1 MVEPGQVLD
10 GKYRIVRLIGEGGMG
25 AVFEG
30 ENVRINRRVAI
41 KVLHGAALANAE
53 TVQRFER
60 EAQAAGR
67 IGSDHILEI
76 LDLGVLADGERYMVM
91 EFLSG
96 QTLTQRILQHGR
108 LTPQQVAPLMRQV
121 LVGLGAAHAA
131 GIIHRDLKPDNL
143 FILKERSGIR
153 DYVKIIDFGI
163 SKFNALGGDMSMTRT
178 GAVMGTPYYMSPEQ
192 AKGSGK
198 VDARSDLYAI
208 GVILYEAVS
217 GQVPFLADT
226 FNELMF
232 KIVLS
237 DAKPLLEV
245 VPDVDP
251 RFAAIV
257 SKAMSRDVDQ
267 RYSTAAEM
275 IEALDA
281 LAFGFAGTGTGTGG
295 FTDVPVGAAGLP
307 TAQAMTSPGPATQG
321 SFATS
326 QQGGLAVTAPG
337 KRSGM
342 PIAAALAVLVV
353 GGGAF
358 AAYKAFGAK
367 PRSDA
372 QEEHAPSATAA
383 SAPPPAEVGQPAP
396 KEAPTVAPIVADAPA
411 AAPSAEATPSAA
423 AAPSALASASPA
435 TPATPAAAAAVA
447 GRPRPAAPRP
457 APGKP
462 SAPADTKP
470 SAPGKSSR
478 DFGY

>member
-41 KVLHGAALANAE
+41 KVLHGAALSNAE

-76 LDLGVLADGERYMVM
+76 LDLGVLGDGERYMVM

-108 LTPQQVAPLMRQV
+108 LTPRQITPLIRQV

-143 FILKERSGIR
+143 FVLNERSGIR

-208 GVILYEAVS
+208 GVILYEAVA
-217 GQVPFLADT
+217 GEVPFSADT

-237 DAKPLLEV
+237 DAKPLMEV
-245 VPDVDP
+245 VPDLDP

-257 SKAMSRDVDQ
+257 AKAMARDVDQ

-275 IEALDA
+275 IEAFDA
-281 LAFGFAGTGTGTGG
+281 FALTFAGTGTGT
-295 FTDVPVGAAGLP
+295 FADVPVAASRELP
-307 TAQAMTSPGPATQG
+307 PAHAMTSPGQATQG

-326 QQGGLAVTAPG
+326 QQGVPGATTPG
-337 KRSGM
+337 KRSGVG
-342 PIAAALAVLVV
+342 IAAAVAVLIVV
-353 GGGAF
+353 GGAF
-358 AAYKAFGAK
+358 GAYKAFGGK
-367 PRSDA
+367 PPA
-372 QEEHAPSATAA
+372 GAEGEHAPSSTAVSA
-383 SAPPPAEVGQPAP
+383 APPPAQLAEPTP
-396 KEAPTVAPIVADAPA
+396 KDAPTVAPTLPDTPAVEPSVA
-411 AAPSAEATPSAA
+411 AAPSAAASPVPSAE
-423 AAPSALASASPA
+423 P
-435 TPATPAAAAAVA
+435 AAVA
-447 GRPRPAAPRP
+447 GRPRVVAR
-457 APGKP
+457 P
-462 SAPADTKP
+462 SAPKP
-470 SAPGKSSR
+470 PAPTGAKPATPAKSSR

>member
-41 KVLHGAALANAE
+41 KVLHGAALSNAE

-91 EFLSG
+91 EFLAG

-108 LTPQQVAPLMRQV
+108 LTPRQITPLMRQA

-143 FILKERSGIR
+143 FVLNERSGIR

-208 GVILYEAVS
+208 GVILYEAVA

-237 DAKPLLEV
+237 DPKPLLEV
-245 VPDVDP
+245 VPDLDP

-257 SKAMSRDVDQ
+257 SKAMARDADQ
-267 RYSTAAEM
+267 RYGSAAEM

-281 LAFGFAGTGTGTGG
+281 FALTLAGPGAAAPL
-295 FTDVPVGAAGLP
+295 DAPVGTLGEQRAALP
-307 TAQAMTSPGPATQG
+307 MISTGQATQG

-326 QQGGLAVTAPG
+326 QQGVPAATTSGKGPGLA
-337 KRSGM
+337 
-342 PIAAALAVLVV
+342 IAAAAAVLVV
-353 GGGAF
+353 VGGAF
-358 AAYKAFGAK
+358 GAYKAFGGGPAEDAK
-367 PRSDA
+367 GD
-372 QEEHAPSATAA
+372 HAPSATAV
-383 SAPPPAEVGQPAP
+383 SALPPPAEVVQPAP
-396 KEAPTVAPIVADAPA
+396 KETAAVAPVVVDTPA
-411 AAPSAEATPSAA
+411 VAPSAAVVPSAKPSAA
-423 AAPSALASASPA
+423 P
-435 TPATPAAAAAVA
+435 AAVA
-447 GRPRPAAPRP
+447 GRPRVAPRP
-457 APGKP
+457 TAAKPATTAGAKAP
-462 SAPADTKP
+462 T
-470 SAPGKSSR
+470 PGKSSR

>member
-91 EFLSG
+91 EFLAG
-96 QTLTQRILQHGR
+96 QTLTQRIRQHGR
-108 LTPQQVAPLMRQV
+108 LTARQLAPLIRQV

-143 FILKERSGIR
+143 FILNERSGIR

-208 GVILYEAVS
+208 GVILYEAIA
-217 GQVPFLADT
+217 GEVPFLADT

-237 DAKPLLEV
+237 EPKPLMEV
-245 VPDVDP
+245 VPDLDP

-257 SKAMSRDVDQ
+257 SKAMARDADQ
-267 RYSTAAEM
+267 RYKSAAEM

-281 LAFGFAGTGTGTGG
+281 LGLAFAGTGAGNSAWTA
-295 FTDVPVGAAGLP
+295 VPVGSGEHQP
-307 TAQAMTSPGPATQG
+307 VQAMTSPGQATQG
-321 SFATS
+321 AFAAS
-326 QQGGLAVTAPG
+326 QQGVVGATVPG
-337 KRSGM
+337 KRSGAA
-342 PIAAALAVLVV
+342 IAAIAAVLVL

-358 AAYKAFGAK
+358 GAYKVFGGK
-367 PRSDA
+367 PGAEA
-372 QEEHAPSATAA
+372 QEEHAPSATAV
-383 SAPPPAEVGQPAP
+383 SAPPPPAELAQPAP
-396 KEAPTVAPIVADAPA
+396 KETATAAPRAVESPAVAPSATAA
-411 AAPSAEATPSAA
+411 TSATAAPSVAA
-423 AAPSALASASPA
+423 RAP
-435 TPATPAAAAAVA
+435 VV
-447 GRPRPAAPRP
+447 GRPRVATPRP
-457 APGKP
+457 TAQKTATPTG
-462 SAPADTKP
+462 TKP
-470 SAPGKSSR
+470 PTPGKSSR

>member
-30 ENVRINRRVAI
+30 ENIRINRRVAI
-41 KVLHGAALANAE
+41 KVLHGAALSNAE

-91 EFLSG
+91 EFLAG
-96 QTLTQRILQHGR
+96 QTLTQRIVQHGR
-108 LTPQQVAPLMRQV
+108 LTPRQVVPLMRQV

-208 GVILYEAVS
+208 GVILYEAVA

-237 DAKPLLEV
+237 DPKPLMEV
-245 VPDVDP
+245 VPDLDP

-257 SKAMSRDVDQ
+257 SKAMARDADQ
-267 RYSTAAEM
+267 RYQSAAEM
-275 IEALDA
+275 VEAFDA
-281 LAFGFAGTGTGTGG
+281 LALTFAGTGAGNGAWTA
-295 FTDVPVGAAGLP
+295 VPVGASGELP
-307 TAQAMTSPGPATQG
+307 PGQPMTSTGQATQG
-321 SFATS
+321 AFATS
-326 QQGGLAVTAPG
+326 QQAVPAASVPT
-337 KRSGM
+337 KRSGAA
-342 PIAAALAVLVV
+342 IAAAIAVLVLV
-353 GGGAF
+353 GGAF
-358 AAYKAFGAK
+358 GAYKAFGDNPAVE
-367 PRSDA
+367 A
-372 QEEHAPSATAA
+372 QGEQAASATAV
-383 SAPPPAEVGQPAP
+383 SAPPPAEVAQPAP
-396 KEAPTVAPIVADAPA
+396 KETATAAPRVVDTPA
-411 AAPSAEATPSAA
+411 APPSAAVAPSASIAPSAA
-423 AAPSALASASPA
+423 RIPTAA
-435 TPATPAAAAAVA
+435 
-447 GRPRPAAPRP
+447 RPRAAPRP
-457 APGKP
+457 TAQKTAAPTGNKP
-462 SAPADTKP
+462 PTP
-470 SAPGKSSR
+470 SKSSR

>member
-30 ENVRINRRVAI
+30 ENIRINRRVAI
-41 KVLHGAALANAE
+41 KVLHGAALSNAE

-91 EFLSG
+91 EFLAG
-96 QTLTQRILQHGR
+96 QTLTQRIVQHGR
-108 LTPQQVAPLMRQV
+108 LTPRQVVPLMRQV

-208 GVILYEAVS
+208 GVILYEAVA

-237 DAKPLLEV
+237 DPKPLMEV
-245 VPDVDP
+245 VPDLDP

-257 SKAMSRDVDQ
+257 SKAMARDADQ
-267 RYSTAAEM
+267 RYQSAAEM
-275 IEALDA
+275 VEAFDA
-281 LAFGFAGTGTGTGG
+281 LALTFAGTGAGNGAWTA
-295 FTDVPVGAAGLP
+295 VPVGSSGELP
-307 TAQAMTSPGPATQG
+307 HGQPMTSTGQATQG
-321 SFATS
+321 AFATS
-326 QQGGLAVTAPG
+326 QQAVPAASVPT
-337 KRSGM
+337 KRSGAA
-342 PIAAALAVLVV
+342 IAAAIGALVLV
-353 GGGAF
+353 GGAF
-358 AAYKAFGAK
+358 GAYKAFGDNPAVE
-367 PRSDA
+367 A
-372 QEEHAPSATAA
+372 QGEQAASATAV
-383 SAPPPAEVGQPAP
+383 SAPPPPEVAQPAP
-396 KEAPTVAPIVADAPA
+396 KETATATPRAVDTPA
-411 AAPSAEATPSAA
+411 APPSAAVAPSAVASAA
-423 AAPSALASASPA
+423 RIPI
-435 TPATPAAAAAVA
+435 A
-447 GRPRPAAPRP
+447 GRPRAAPRP
-457 APGKP
+457 TAQKTAAPTGNKP
-462 SAPADTKP
+462 PTP
-470 SAPGKSSR
+470 SKSSR

>member
-41 KVLHGAALANAE
+41 KVLHGAALSNAE

-91 EFLSG
+91 EFLAG
-96 QTLTQRILQHGR
+96 QTLTQRIVQHGR
-108 LTPQQVAPLMRQV
+108 LTPRQVTPLMRQV

-208 GVILYEAVS
+208 GVILYEAVA

-237 DAKPLLEV
+237 DPKPLLEV
-245 VPDVDP
+245 VPDLDP

-257 SKAMSRDVDQ
+257 SKAMARDADQ
-267 RYSTAAEM
+267 RYQSAAEM
-275 IEALDA
+275 VEAFDA
-281 LAFGFAGTGTGTGG
+281 LALTFAGTGAGNGAWTA
-295 FTDVPVGAAGLP
+295 VPVGAPAELP
-307 TAQAMTSPGPATQG
+307 PAQPMTSTGQATQG
-321 SFATS
+321 AFATS
-326 QQGGLAVTAPG
+326 QQAVPAASAPT
-337 KRSGM
+337 KRSGAA
-342 PIAAALAVLVV
+342 IAAAIGALVLV
-353 GGGAF
+353 GGAF
-358 AAYKAFGAK
+358 GAYQAFGGK
-367 PRSDA
+367 EA
-372 QEEHAPSATAA
+372 QEGHAPSATAVG
-383 SAPPPAEVGQPAP
+383 APPPVEVVQPAP
-396 KEAPTVAPIVADAPA
+396 TATAT
-411 AAPSAEATPSAA
+411 AAPSAVDTPAPLPSAA
-423 AAPSALASASPA
+423 VAPSATVAPSAVASAARVP
-435 TPATPAAAAAVA
+435 TA
-447 GRPRPAAPRP
+447 GRPRVAAPRP
-457 APGKP
+457 TAQKTAAPTGNKP
-462 SAPADTKP
+462 PTP
-470 SAPGKSSR
+470 SKSSR